1 MESCMKI
8 KLPKEYSGRQILDAY
23 RAALLMFNCGG
34 KVWTVEEQSGSIFW
48 EFGSDGKP
56 IKAKLAVKAVASLS
70 MEKTGRN
77 DWKKRKM
84 KLSLGA
90 VREDVQYGEIEI
102 CIPDILPK
110 TESRRVNTGT
120 ENGLFFNFFL
130 QQLKKKL
137 ETPVLAVAA

>member
-1 MESCMKI
+1 MERFCGS
-8 KLPKEYSGRQILDAY
+8 QN
-23 RAALLMFNCGG
+23 RALIFAKTLSASLLMFNCGG
-34 KVWTVEEQSGSIFW
+34 KVWTVEEQSGVTSW

-56 IKAKLAVKAVASLS
+56 VKARSAIKAVGSLS

-77 DWKKRKM
+77 DWKKRKI

-102 CIPDILPK
+102 CAQNISPK
-110 TESRRVNTGT
+110 AESRRFDTRT
-120 ENGLFFNFFL
+120 ENGLFFYVFL

-137 ETPVLAVAA
+137 EAPVLAAAA

>member
-1 MESCMKI
+1 MKI
-8 KLPKEYSGRQILDAY
+8 KLPKEYTGRRVLDAY

-34 KVWTVEEQSGSIFW
+34 KVWTVEEQSGGKYW

-56 IKAKLAVKAVASLS
+56 VEAKSAIKAIASLS

-77 DWKKRKM
+77 DWKKHGM

-102 CIPDILPK
+102 CAQNISPK
-110 TESRRVNTGT
+110 VESRRFDTRT
-120 ENGLFFNFFL
+120 ESGMFFYFFL

-137 ETPVLAVAA
+137 ESPVLAGAA

>member
-1 MESCMKI
+1 MKI

-23 RAALLMFNCGG
+23 KAALLMFNCGG

-90 VREDVQYGEIEI
+90 MREDVQYGEIEI
-102 CIPDILPK
+102 CAQNISPK
-110 TESRRVNTGT
+110 AESRRFDTRT
-120 ENGLFFNFFL
+120 ENGLFFYVFL

-137 ETPVLAVAA
+137 EAPVLAAAA